1 MIPCGCNP
9 SRYLT
14 ALGACDTICLWS
26 IADLAPDSP
35 PPNPP
40 ETQMK
45 ANAKPAKSA
54 PEFKV
59 GDHVVATTGAT
70 DNCPAT
76 GIVCN
81 IGKGWYMITLD
92 QPEAFPMV
100 KSGKISARA
109 GSMAIYEPKSVEP
122 IVSIEDE
129 DRDDDNE
136 DDVIAEES
144 DGCKMAE
151 QLKAARVRYAKTK
164 RPSGAASADNADAIA
179 KALRDF
185 EPLEVCEI
193 ADKVFKLPL
202 GSHEAKYSKL
212 NPGQKR
218 MNSGSRIRGLWRK
231 LWIADDK
238 LEIARVADLVGV
250 ALSDDFLD
258 DVAALEMEIACKPVS
273 PDAIPVEC
281 IGNVGA

>member
-1 MIPCGCNP
+1 
-9 SRYLT
+9 
-14 ALGACDTICLWS
+14 
-26 IADLAPDSP
+26 
-35 PPNPP
+35 
-40 ETQMK
+40 MK
-45 ANAKPAKSA
+45 SATKPAKSA

-81 IGKGWYMITLD
+81 IGKGWYVITLD

-100 KSGKISARA
+100 KFGKISARA

-218 MNSGSRIRGLWRK
+218 MNSGNRIRGLWRK
-231 LWIADDK
+231 LWTADDK

-250 ALSDDFLD
+250 GLADDFLD
-258 DVAALEMEIACKPVS
+258 EVAILQESAGL
-273 PDAIPVEC
+273 DAIPVEC

>member
-1 MIPCGCNP
+1 
-9 SRYLT
+9 
-14 ALGACDTICLWS
+14 
-26 IADLAPDSP
+26 
-35 PPNPP
+35 
-40 ETQMK
+40 MK
-45 ANAKPAKSA
+45 SATKPAKSA

-76 GIVCN
+76 GVVCN
-81 IGKGWYMITLD
+81 IGKGWYVITLD
-92 QPEAFPMV
+92 QPEGFPSV

-129 DRDDDNE
+129 DRDGDDD
-136 DDVIAEES
+136 DDVLVAEES
-144 DGCKMAE
+144 AGCRMAR

-179 KALRDF
+179 KALRDY

-218 MNSGSRIRGLWRK
+218 MNSGNRIRGLWRK
-231 LWIADDK
+231 LCTADDK
-238 LEIARVADLVGV
+238 IEIARVADLVGV

-258 DVAALEMEIACKPVS
+258 DVAVLEMEIACKPVS

>member
-1 MIPCGCNP
+1 
-9 SRYLT
+9 
-14 ALGACDTICLWS
+14 
-26 IADLAPDSP
+26 
-35 PPNPP
+35 
-40 ETQMK
+40 MK
-45 ANAKPAKSA
+45 SAAKSTKSV

-76 GIVCN
+76 GVICN
-81 IGKGWYMITLD
+81 VGKGWFVITLD
-92 QPEAFPMV
+92 QPEAFPAV

-109 GSMAIYEPKSVEP
+109 GSMAIYEPKV
-122 IVSIEDE
+122 EDE
-129 DRDDDNE
+129 DRDE
-136 DDVIAEES
+136 DDRGADVDLEETIGHS
-144 DGCKMAE
+144 MSE

-164 RPSGAASADNADAIA
+164 RPAGSASADCADAIA

-193 ADKVFKLPL
+193 ADKVFKLPI
-202 GSHEAKYSKL
+202 GSHEAKYSSL

-218 MNSGSRIRGLWRK
+218 MNSGNRIRGLWRK

-250 ALSDDFLD
+250 GLSDDFMD
-258 DVAALEMEIACKPVS
+258 DVAVLEMEIACKLVDPG
-273 PDAIPVEC
+273 AIPIEC
-281 IGNVGA
+281 IGDVGA

>member
-1 MIPCGCNP
+1 
-9 SRYLT
+9 
-14 ALGACDTICLWS
+14 
-26 IADLAPDSP
+26 
-35 PPNPP
+35 
-40 ETQMK
+40 MK
-45 ANAKPAKSA
+45 SAAKSTKSA

-76 GIVCN
+76 GVICN
-81 IGKGWYMITLD
+81 VGKGWFVITLD
-92 QPEAFPMV
+92 QPEAFPAV

-109 GSMAIYEPKSVEP
+109 GSMAIYEPKVEP

-129 DRDDDNE
+129 DRDE
-136 DDVIAEES
+136 DDDREDDEDDDREDDEDDDVDLEETA
-144 DGCKMAE
+144 GCRMSE

-164 RPSGAASADNADAIA
+164 RPAGSASADCADAIA

-193 ADKVFKLPL
+193 ADKVFKLPI
-202 GSHEAKYSKL
+202 GSHEAKYSSL

-218 MNSGSRIRGLWRK
+218 MNSGNRIRGLWRK

-238 LEIARVADLVGV
+238 LEIARVAGLVGV
-250 ALSDDFLD
+250 GLSDDFMD
-258 DVAALEMEIACKPVS
+258 DVAVLEMEIACKLVDPG
-273 PDAIPVEC
+273 AIPVEC